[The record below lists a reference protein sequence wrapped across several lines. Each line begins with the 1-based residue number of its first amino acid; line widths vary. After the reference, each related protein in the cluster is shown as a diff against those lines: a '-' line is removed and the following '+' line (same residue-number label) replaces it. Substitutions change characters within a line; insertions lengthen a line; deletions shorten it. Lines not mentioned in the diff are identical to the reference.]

1 MGYTWIKKKN
11 LPYARKLG
19 ICIYL
24 NYQKLTFFFFIEM
37 EVNFYVLYAVKMGK
51 FFFFFGSVCVC
62 GDVYAGVGRGGGDTG
77 KGGKIPALFFFL
89 SFF

>member
-1 MGYTWIKKKN
+1 MSYMLLRWEN
-11 LPYARKLG
+11 
-19 ICIYL
+19 
-24 NYQKLTFFFFIEM
+24 FFFFWEC
-37 EVNFYVLYAVKMGK
+37 
-51 FFFFFGSVCVC
+51 VCVRVC